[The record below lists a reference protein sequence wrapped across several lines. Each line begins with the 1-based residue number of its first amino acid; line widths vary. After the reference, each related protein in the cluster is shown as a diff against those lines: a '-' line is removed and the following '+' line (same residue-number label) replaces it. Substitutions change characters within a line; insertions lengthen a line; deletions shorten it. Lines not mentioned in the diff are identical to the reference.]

1 MEILDLVEAE
11 PGNSPLD
18 KSEFMNLRR
27 LRPRDRLANAQANS
41 PSKYQPGIDNL
52 LRGLVELLPK
62 SDGIWPVDDRVK
74 WLRLA
79 AGIIDLGYVA
89 GDGEHKTIS
98 IAVVKAEP
106 GNP

>member
-27 LRPRDRLANAQANS
+27 LRPRDRLANAQANP
-41 PSKYQPGIDNL
+41 PSKYQPGIDYL
-52 LRGLVELLPK
+52 MRGLVELLPK
-62 SDGIWPVDDRVK
+62 SDGIWPLDDRVK

-79 AGIIDLGYVA
+79 AGIFDLGYVA

-98 IAVVKAEP
+98 IAVVRPEP